1 MWQGSEDRVVQQG
14 DQANPQDEVIKPR
27 YFLLGEI
34 PGGVTVEGRLLL
46 PFAQRND
53 WKSGID
59 TFLHDATSLLAADA
73 LLLGKGWLDN
83 EYDIALL
90 AVARGCGKRVV
101 DAATMEDSGYA
112 VFPWGK
118 GDWGEGTDY

>member
-34 PGGVTVEGRLLL
+34 PEGVTVEGRLLL

-53 WKSGID
+53 WQSGID

-101 DAATMEDSGYA
+101 DAATMEDSGYG
-112 VFPWGK
+112 VFPWRT